1 RFLPKETS
9 MKDVTEADCRRI
21 QQWMNHYSRKV
32 LDYETPYE
40 VFIRCFYKERQ
51 ARAHVPA

>member
-1 RFLPKETS
+1 PKETS

-32 LDYETPYE
+32 LDYQTPYE
-40 VFIRCFYKERQ
+40 VFTRCFYKERQ